1 MTSSAAGIG
10 RAALLVATAA
20 PLRSS
25 PRHAT
30 GRAVQATATRAM
42 PAHCRSVDGPM
53 GHTGL
58 NRVEDVKK
66 TLLGSAQATAF
77 TVNGDDGEDRGRR
90 DIEIPIGMI
99 DQLAGPPRLA
109 GFVDRFDAIM
119 QDG

>member
-1 MTSSAAGIG
+1 MV
-10 RAALLVATAA
+10 RL
-20 PLRSS
+20 
-25 PRHAT
+25 
-30 GRAVQATATRAM
+30 
-42 PAHCRSVDGPM
+42 

-99 DQLAGPPRLA
+99 DQLAAGPPRLA
-109 GFVDRFDAIM
+109 GFQVDRFDAIM